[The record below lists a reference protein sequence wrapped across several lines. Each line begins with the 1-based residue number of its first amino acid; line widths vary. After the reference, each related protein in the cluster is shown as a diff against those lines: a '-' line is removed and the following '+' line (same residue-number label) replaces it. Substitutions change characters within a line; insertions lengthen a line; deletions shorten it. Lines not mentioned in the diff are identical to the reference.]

1 MQSKKVEFRH
11 LLKSLQRFVWSSKV
25 VPWPCW
31 DVQLSGGGALLP
43 HLPCPR
49 LSLNFIRYSRGNQ
62 DATDTAFTRAQQP
75 PRAGL
80 MVIGD
85 LLFAF
90 SEIQNFSRDF
100 HSGISSN
107 LFPFNC
113 LHSIS
118 WYGNVIMEH
127 ELVNYCC
134 NECHFQASSLNE
146 IVAHIES
153 THIKFCCPT
162 EERLHQHAQCYMS
175 SRSLNK
181 AKRRQESGKGSS
193 GGSFVQTLLE
203 IWTNKAYC
211 DLFHQWFRLK
221 SLDCGLW
228 LPPNEILHLLFCS
241 SINVQV
247 ANKFLHY
254 RGNIE
259 NW

>member
-49 LSLNFIRYSRGNQ
+49 LTLNFIRYSRGNQ

-146 IVAHIES
+146 IVSSYWINTYQILLSNRRKIAS
-153 THIKFCCPT
+153 ACTM
-162 EERLHQHAQCYMS
+162 LH
-175 SRSLNK
+175 
-181 AKRRQESGKGSS
+181 
-193 GGSFVQTLLE
+193 VQ
-203 IWTNKAYC
+203 
-211 DLFHQWFRLK
+211 
-221 SLDCGLW
+221 
-228 LPPNEILHLLFCS
+228 
-241 SINVQV
+241 
-247 ANKFLHY
+247 
-254 RGNIE
+254 
-259 NW
+259 